1 MSTLVIG
8 MLMSAIGAS
17 YFLYGRKQKHVIA
30 LLAGIMLC
38 ILPFAIDDPLWLGV
52 SAVAALA
59 APFVVRI

>member
-8 MLMSAIGAS
+8 MLMSVIGAS
-17 YFLYGRKQKHVIA
+17 YFLYGRKQKHLIA

-52 SAVAALA
+52 AAAAALA
-59 APFVVRI
+59 APFLIRI

>member
-8 MLMSAIGAS
+8 MLMSAVGVS
-17 YFLYGRKQKHVIA
+17 YFLYGRKQKHLIA
-30 LLAGIMLC
+30 LMSGVMLC
-38 ILPFAIDDPLWLGV
+38 ILPFALDDPLWLGL